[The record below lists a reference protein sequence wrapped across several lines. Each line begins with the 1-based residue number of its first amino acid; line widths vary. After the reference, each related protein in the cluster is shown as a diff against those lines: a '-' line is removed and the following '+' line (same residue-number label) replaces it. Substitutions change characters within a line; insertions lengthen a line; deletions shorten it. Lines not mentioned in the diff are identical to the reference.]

1 MCVCAEKGLSLHVS
15 AASLV
20 AVARA
25 SCLHS
30 STRPAWPRLPIIID
44 DVCLTRERFREICG
58 LLGTELKFQSFRE
71 GICLLVQKKGEI
83 VISIMRCVC
92 VCVCVLVCVH
102 VCVHVHIHDTYTSE

>member
-1 MCVCAEKGLSLHVS
+1 MHACVCAEKGLSLHVS

-20 AVARA
+20 AVVRA

-30 STRPAWPRLPIIID
+30 LTRPAWPRLPNIID

-83 VISIMRCVC
+83 VISIMSCVCECMLVC
-92 VCVCVLVCVH
+92 VCTRAH
-102 VCVHVHIHDTYTSE
+102 T